1 MKPDLRELL
10 PDVVLFVAVARAKNF
25 SHAAKTLQ
33 MSISTLSRRILDF
46 EVKLG
51 AQLLLRSTRRVE
63 LTEIGLRYF
72 ERCKLVVEAAE
83 EAQMELRGAV
93 EDAKG
98 TLRVSATQDFALLWV
113 KPIIEEVLAR
123 YPRISFE
130 LDLTSRP
137 VDLIAEGFDVAIRLG
152 PLPDSQLFA
161 RKLGATTMGMYAAP
175 GYLKRASA
183 PTAPSDLRG
192 HECLRLRGQA
202 EGSSPWTLMRGT
214 QVVAV
219 DVKGRVVANAMRVL
233 LELAAD
239 GLGVALLGE
248 AFAAQAVGDGRLV
261 RVLPE
266 WNTGIDQ
273 VHALTPSKLLPSRTR
288 IFLDSLS
295 EHLRAPS
302 RAEAPS
308 KTRAQ

>member
-1 MKPDLRELL
+1 MKPDLSELL

-25 SHAAKTLQ
+25 SHAAKSLQ
-33 MSISTLSRRILDF
+33 MSISTLSRRILEF
-46 EVKLG
+46 EAKLG

-123 YPRISFE
+123 YPKISFE

-161 RKLGATTMGMYAAP
+161 RKLGATTMGVYAAP

-183 PTAPSDLRG
+183 PTAPSDLKG

-248 AFAAQAVGDGRLV
+248 AFASQAVGDGRLV
-261 RVLPE
+261 RVLPD
-266 WNTGIDQ
+266 WNTGVDQ

-302 RAEAPS
+302 RTEAPS
-308 KTRAQ
+308 KKRDQ

>member
-1 MKPDLRELL
+1 
-10 PDVVLFVAVARAKNF
+10 
-25 SHAAKTLQ
+25 

-46 EVKLG
+46 EAKLG

-72 ERCKLVVEAAE
+72 ERCRLVVEAAE

-98 TLRVSATQDFALLWV
+98 TLRVSATQDFALLYV
-113 KPIIEEVLAR
+113 KPIIEEILLR
-123 YPRISFE
+123 YPKIAFE
-130 LDLTSRP
+130 LDLTTRP

-161 RKLGATTMGMYAAP
+161 RKLGATTMGLYAAP

-183 PTAPSDLRG
+183 PTTPSDLTG
-192 HECLRLRGQA
+192 HQCLRLRGQA
-202 EGSSPWTLMRGT
+202 EGSSPWKLMRGT

-219 DVKGRVVANAMRVL
+219 DVKGRVVANAMRIL

-248 AFAAQAVGDGRLV
+248 AFASQAVGDGRLM

-266 WNTGIDQ
+266 WNTGVDQ
-273 VHALTPSKLLPSRTR
+273 VHALTPSKLLPLRTK

-295 EHLRAPS
+295 SIFEPPHEPR
-302 RAEAPS
+302 RPS
-308 KTRAQ
+308 KERDP

>member
-1 MKPDLRELL
+1 MKSDLRDLL

-33 MSISTLSRRILDF
+33 MSISTLSRRILAF
-46 EVKLG
+46 EAKLG

-63 LTEIGLRYF
+63 LTEIGRRDF

-98 TLRVSATQDFALLWV
+98 TLRVSATQDFALLYV
-113 KPIIEEVLAR
+113 KPVVEEVLAR
-123 YPRISFE
+123 YPKISFE
-130 LDLTSRP
+130 LDLTTRP

-161 RKLGATTMGMYAAP
+161 RKLGATTMGVYAAP

-183 PTAPSDLRG
+183 PTTPGDLAG
-192 HECLRLRGQA
+192 HQCLRLRGQG
-202 EGSSPWTLMRGT
+202 EGSSPWTLTRGT

-248 AFAAQAVGDGRLV
+248 AFASQAVGDGRLV
-261 RVLPE
+261 RILPE

-288 IFLDSLS
+288 IFLDSLG

-302 RAEAPS
+302 RTEAPS
-308 KTRAQ
+308 KKRDP

>member
-1 MKPDLRELL
+1 MKPDLRDLL

-25 SHAAKTLQ
+25 SRAAKNLQ

-46 EVKLG
+46 EAKLG

-63 LTEIGLRYF
+63 LTDIGLRYF
-72 ERCKLVVEAAE
+72 ERCKLVLEAAE

-98 TLRVSATQDFALLWV
+98 TLRVSATQDFALLYV
-113 KPIIEEVLAR
+113 KPVIEEVLAR
-123 YPRISFE
+123 YPKIAFE
-130 LDLTSRP
+130 LDLTTRS
-137 VDLIAEGFDVAIRLG
+137 VDLIAESFDVAIRLG

-161 RKLGATTMGMYAAP
+161 RKLGTTTMGVYVAP
-175 GYLKRASA
+175 EYLKRAGA
-183 PTAPSDLRG
+183 PKTPADLTS
-192 HECLRLRGQA
+192 HQCLRLRGHA
-202 EGSSPWTLMRGT
+202 ERSSPWTLMRDS

-219 DVKGRVVANAMRVL
+219 DVKGRVVANAMRFL
-233 LELAAD
+233 LELATD

-248 AFAAQAVGDGRLV
+248 GFASAAVRDGRLV

-266 WNTGIDQ
+266 WNTGVDH
-273 VHALTPSKLLPSRTR
+273 VHALTPSRLLPSRTR

-295 EHLRAPS
+295 EHLRSPS
-302 RAEAPS
+302 RAHV
-308 KTRAQ
+308 R

>member
-1 MKPDLRELL
+1 MKPDLRDLL

-25 SHAAKTLQ
+25 SRAAKTLQ
-33 MSISTLSRRILDF
+33 MSISTLSRRILAF
-46 EVKLG
+46 EAKLG

-72 ERCKLVVEAAE
+72 ERCKLVLEAAE

-98 TLRVSATQDFALLWV
+98 TLRVSATQDFALLYV
-113 KPIIEEVLAR
+113 KPTLEEVLAR
-123 YPRISFE
+123 YPKIAFE
-130 LDLTSRP
+130 LDLTTRP
-137 VDLIAEGFDVAIRLG
+137 VDLMAEGFDVAIRLG

-161 RKLGATTMGMYAAP
+161 RKLGATTMGVYASPAYLESASTPTTP
-175 GYLKRASA
+175 G
-183 PTAPSDLRG
+183 DLTG
-192 HECLRLRGQA
+192 HRCLRLRGQA

-219 DVKGRVVANAMRVL
+219 DVRGRVVANAMRVL

-239 GLGVALLGE
+239 GLGVTLLGE
-248 AFAAQAVGDGRLV
+248 AFASQAVGEGRLV

-266 WNTGIDQ
+266 WNTGVDQ
-273 VHALTPSKLLPSRTR
+273 VHALTPSKLLPSRTK

-308 KTRAQ
+308 KKRNA

>member
-1 MKPDLRELL
+1 ML
-10 PDVVLFVAVARAKNF
+10 AR
-25 SHAAKTLQ
+25 TQ
-33 MSISTLSRRILDF
+33 
-46 EVKLG
+46 
-51 AQLLLRSTRRVE
+51 
-63 LTEIGLRYF
+63 
-72 ERCKLVVEAAE
+72 AAE
-83 EAQMELRGAV
+83 EWRRRVIAEYRSASITHSLVGWLLQLGASPTLLHEGIRIIDDELVHAEMAFAVLSETGENVERIDFGA
-93 EDAKG
+93 G
-98 TLRVSATQDFALLWV
+98 SLGLG
-113 KPIIEEVLAR
+113 
-123 YPRISFE
+123 

-161 RKLGATTMGMYAAP
+161 RKLGAMTMGAYAAP
-175 GYLKRASA
+175 EYLKRASA
-183 PTAPSDLRG
+183 PIAPSDLRG

-202 EGSSPWTLMRGT
+202 EGSSAWTLMRGA

-266 WNTGIDQ
+266 WNTGVDQ
-273 VHALTPSKLLPSRTR
+273 VHALTPSKLIPSRTR

-302 RAEAPS
+302 RTEAP
-308 KTRAQ
+308 KKKRDQ